1 MSHRIN
7 HIIKQVLATF
17 RNVDKTILE
26 GYVMLLYINA
36 VQQCERSCYLCF
48 IGKVKSQNGF
58 AIITKANAWD
68 VLQKFLEFQ
77 GELVRS
83 SIFRGRSYSW
93 SGVGQN

>member
-36 VQQCERSCYLCF
+36 AHQCERSCYLCF

-68 VLQKFLEFQ
+68 AFTK
-77 GELVRS
+77 
-83 SIFRGRSYSW
+83 ISW
-93 SGVGQN
+93 ISGWAC